1 MIRMAKQTR
10 EELEA
15 AYVESGGVLATRN
28 PLELLAEQFGTL
40 TEEAQDFEDIGFGEI
55 EAVALP
61 GEWELVKASEL
72 VGVPFKVV
80 GVHLNFTDLSSEGT
94 YANIRCIT
102 LDSRKVSFNDGST
115 GVYKQLKDIAAKWQ
129 KDNMPARPILVKG
142 GLRASVYH
150 WDEQSQAITPGNPNA
165 ATFYLTSSI
174 AGAEKT
180 RALLSAIGK

>member
-1 MIRMAKQTR
+1 
-10 EELEA
+10 
-15 AYVESGGVLATRN
+15 
-28 PLELLAEQFGTL
+28 
-40 TEEAQDFEDIGFGEI
+40 
-55 EAVALP
+55 
-61 GEWELVKASEL
+61 
-72 VGVPFKVV
+72 
-80 GVHLNFTDLSSEGT
+80 
-94 YANIRCIT
+94 
-102 LDSRKVSFNDGST
+102 VSFNDGST